1 MIRRRVLLT
10 DALILTSLFFFRMV
24 EAADLVIVR
33 DGKAKA
39 VIVLSEDPSSAARKA
54 AIIQA

>member
-1 MIRRRVLLT
+1 MIRRRVLT
-10 DALILTSLFFFRMV
+10 VALILTSLFFFRMV

>member
-1 MIRRRVLLT
+1 MIRRRVLT
-10 DALILTSLFFFRMV
+10 VALILTSLLVIGTV
-24 EAADLVIVR
+24 EAADLILSR

-54 AIIQA
+54 AIVQA